1 MKLWFCL
8 DCGQPKDLDVHGYC
22 ETCGSKAV
30 CHATVKANT
39 EIVREITVGENEI
52 TETVIERVICR
63 DRVAR

>member
-1 MKLWFCL
+1 MKEFFCL
-8 DCGQPKDLDVHGYC
+8 DCRVPRDLDVHGHC

-63 DRVAR
+63 DRVRQ